1 MGSSISRTFGAAC
14 ATAAFAVVVLCVVAL
29 KTICSFKNR
38 AGKIKSVFHLN
49 VTSQE
54 KKK

>member
-29 KTICSFKNR
+29 K
-38 AGKIKSVFHLN
+38 KSAHLR
-49 VTSQE
+49 TEQE
-54 KKK
+54 K